1 MKIAIVIDTM
11 IYGGIER
18 VAVSYVQLL
27 KEMGHEVD
35 AYVLNKNTEA
45 IVDELKALCN
55 TKIIDFKREYCADR
69 YWVLLCKF
77 GWGKVVFPFVY
88 GLLKIVQPIFKL
100 IYGNKKRY
108 DVAIA
113 FSGHMNDLTYVAD
126 GFVKAKKKIAW
137 LHGAQ
142 YGYRLLSWGFYN
154 LYKRIKHLV
163 CLSDMADVECA
174 SFNEQYGIKKYKLY
188 NPIHITKKSIDVKKV
203 EDLKAKYEDFCVMV
217 GRLAPDKDQ
226 RTAILAIEHLNKKY
240 NLNKKLVLVG
250 DGVKREELEMFVK
263 ERGLED
269 VVFFE
274 GNRSDVENYYSA
286 ATVFVHSSPLEGL
299 PTVLLE
305 AMSFDLPIAATDS
318 IPGVR
323 EILQNS
329 QYGLI
334 SPVADAEGLAENI
347 YTIYSDEKVRAELVM
362 KARKRLN
369 DFEPENIKQQLQ
381 EMLNE
386 VSTS

>member
-1 MKIAIVIDTM
+1 
-11 IYGGIER
+11 
-18 VAVSYVQLL
+18 
-27 KEMGHEVD
+27 
-35 AYVLNKNTEA
+35 
-45 IVDELKALCN
+45 
-55 TKIIDFKREYCADR
+55 
-69 YWVLLCKF
+69 
-77 GWGKVVFPFVY
+77 
-88 GLLKIVQPIFKL
+88 
-100 IYGNKKRY
+100 
-108 DVAIA
+108 
-113 FSGHMNDLTYVAD
+113 
-126 GFVKAKKKIAW
+126 
-137 LHGAQ
+137 
-142 YGYRLLSWGFYN
+142 
-154 LYKRIKHLV
+154 
-163 CLSDMADVECA
+163 
-174 SFNEQYGIKKYKLY
+174 
-188 NPIHITKKSIDVKKV
+188 
-203 EDLKAKYEDFCVMV
+203 MV

-226 RTAILAIEHLNKKY
+226 KTAILAIEHLNKKY

-250 DGVKREELEMFVK
+250 DGIKREELEEFVK
-263 ERGLED
+263 ERGLEE

-305 AMSFDLPIAATDS
+305 AMSFNLPIAATDS

-347 YTIYSDEKVRAELVM
+347 YTIYSDEKVCAELVK
-362 KARKRLN
+362 KAERRLN

-381 EMLNE
+381 EILNE